1 MVMRR
6 LLPLSLR
13 KSLRKR
19 NLPPPRRSLLPPKN
33 KPSPLLPPKMRDRL
47 PLRVRLTSATIVT
60 PTAEVVVTTE
70 VTTAVTTEVM
80 VVEAAVDA
88 ATEAETEEVVVA
100 TVDPAKMLT
109 ASSPRV
115 TPRTSPVETTTIG
128 VEVETAV
135 TTVATAVEA
144 VVDVEAVVEATEE
157 ATGEE
162 EDLKLPTERAVP
174 PKIMEGTRLRTT
186 DNSSEGIRL
195 NMRMQM
201 LYLISRGRLS
211 ILEDD

>member
-1 MVMRR
+1 MVMR
-6 LLPLSLR
+6 LLLQLSPR
-13 KSLRKR
+13 KSLRRR

-47 PLRVRLTSATIVT
+47 PLRVRLTSATVVT
-60 PTAEVVVTTE
+60 PTVDL
-70 VTTAVTTEVM
+70 AVTTEVM
-80 VVEAAVDA
+80 VVEAAVGA
-88 ATEAETEEVVVA
+88 ATEAEIEAVVVA
-100 TVDPAKMLT
+100 TADPAKMLT

-135 TTVATAVEA
+135 TTVVTAVE
-144 VVDVEAVVEATEE
+144 VEVDVEAVVEATEE

>member
-1 MVMRR
+1 MVMRQ
-6 LLPLSLR
+6 LLQLSPR
-13 KSLRKR
+13 KSLRRR

-47 PLRVRLTSATIVT
+47 PLRVRLTSATVVT
-60 PTAEVVVTTE
+60 PIAEVEVTTE
-70 VTTAVTTEVM
+70 VTTEVM

-88 ATEAETEEVVVA
+88 ATEAETEAVVVA
-100 TVDPAKMLT
+100 TADPAKMLT

-144 VVDVEAVVEATEE
+144 EVDVEAVVEATEE

>member
-1 MVMRR
+1 MRQ
-6 LLPLSLR
+6 LLQLSPR
-13 KSLRKR
+13 KSLRRR

-47 PLRVRLTSATIVT
+47 PLRVRLTSATVVT
-60 PTAEVVVTTE
+60 PTADL
-70 VTTAVTTEVM
+70 AVTTEVM
-80 VVEAAVDA
+80 VVEAAVGA
-88 ATEAETEEVVVA
+88 ATEAEIEAVVVA
-100 TVDPAKMLT
+100 TADPAKMLT

-135 TTVATAVEA
+135 TTVVTAVE
-144 VVDVEAVVEATEE
+144 VEVDVEAVVEATEE

>member
-1 MVMRR
+1 MRQ
-6 LLPLSLR
+6 LLQLSPR
-13 KSLRKR
+13 KSLRRR
-19 NLPPPRRSLLPPKN
+19 NLPLPRKSLLPPKN

-47 PLRVRLTSATIVT
+47 PLRVRLTSATVVT
-60 PTAEVVVTTE
+60 PTAEVE
-70 VTTAVTTEVM
+70 VTTEVM
-80 VVEAAVDA
+80 VVEAAVGA
-88 ATEAETEEVVVA
+88 AIEAEIEAVVVA
-100 TVDPAKMLT
+100 TADPAKMLT

-135 TTVATAVEA
+135 NTVVTAVEA
-144 VVDVEAVVEATEE
+144 EEDVEAVVEATEE

>member
-1 MVMRR
+1 MVMR
-6 LLPLSLR
+6 LLLQLSPR
-13 KSLRKR
+13 KSLRRR

-47 PLRVRLTSATIVT
+47 PLRVRLTSATVVT
-60 PTAEVVVTTE
+60 PTADL
-70 VTTAVTTEVM
+70 AVTTEVM
-80 VVEAAVDA
+80 VVEAAVGA
-88 ATEAETEEVVVA
+88 ATEAEIEAVVVA
-100 TVDPAKMLT
+100 TADPAKMLT

-135 TTVATAVEA
+135 TTVVTAVE
-144 VVDVEAVVEATEE
+144 VEVDVEAVVEATEE

>member
-1 MVMRR
+1 MVMRQ
-6 LLPLSLR
+6 LLQLSPR
-13 KSLRKR
+13 KSLRRR

-47 PLRVRLTSATIVT
+47 PLRVRLTSATVVT
-60 PTAEVVVTTE
+60 PTADL
-70 VTTAVTTEVM
+70 AVTTEVM
-80 VVEAAVDA
+80 VVEAAVGA
-88 ATEAETEEVVVA
+88 ATEAEIEAVVVA
-100 TVDPAKMLT
+100 TADPAKMLT

-135 TTVATAVEA
+135 TTVVTAVE
-144 VVDVEAVVEATEE
+144 VEVDVEAVVEATEE

>member
-1 MVMRR
+1 MVMRQ
-6 LLPLSLR
+6 LLQLSPRRSLR
-13 KSLRKR
+13 RR
-19 NLPPPRRSLLPPKN
+19 NLPLPRRSLLPLKN

-47 PLRVRLTSATIVT
+47 PLRVRLTSATVVT
-60 PTAEVVVTTE
+60 PTADL
-70 VTTAVTTEVM
+70 AVTTEVM
-80 VVEAAVDA
+80 VVEAAVGA
-88 ATEAETEEVVVA
+88 ATEAEIEAVVVA
-100 TVDPAKMLT
+100 TADPAKMLT

-135 TTVATAVEA
+135 TTVVTAVEA

-157 ATGEE
+157 VTGEE

>member
-1 MVMRR
+1 MR
-6 LLPLSLR
+6 LLLQLSPR
-13 KSLRKR
+13 KSLRRR

-47 PLRVRLTSATIVT
+47 PLRVRLTSATVVT
-60 PTAEVVVTTE
+60 PTAEVE
-70 VTTAVTTEVM
+70 VTTEVM
-80 VVEAAVDA
+80 VVEAAVGA
-88 ATEAETEEVVVA
+88 AIEAEIEAVVVA
-100 TVDPAKMLT
+100 TADPAKMLT

-135 TTVATAVEA
+135 TTVVKAVEA
-144 VVDVEAVVEATEE
+144 EEDVEAVVE

>member
-1 MVMRR
+1 MR
-6 LLPLSLR
+6 LLLQLSPR
-13 KSLRKR
+13 KSLRRR

-47 PLRVRLTSATIVT
+47 PLRVRLTSATVVT
-60 PTAEVVVTTE
+60 PTADL
-70 VTTAVTTEVM
+70 AVTTEVM
-80 VVEAAVDA
+80 VVEAAVGA
-88 ATEAETEEVVVA
+88 AIEAEIEAVVVA
-100 TVDPAKMLT
+100 TADPAKMLT

-135 TTVATAVEA
+135 TTVETAVEVEA
-144 VVDVEAVVEATEE
+144 DVEAVVEATEE